1 MNFKLPYLPDRSV
14 KERETGVTM
23 MMDKGLSLIEA
34 ESFVQSSAEY
44 TDLVKF
50 GFGTAIINSQLKEK
64 VKLYKNAGLKPYFG
78 GTLFELFIVRGMFE
92 EYRKFVSQAGLEVVE
107 VSDGSVHIE
116 HNEKLEYI
124 HKLSKDFTVLSEVG
138 SKVKNVEIPPDEWVN
153 FMKTELGA
161 GSWKV
166 IAEARESGTIGIYNS
181 DGSANTALIEDII
194 KHVSVDKVLWEAPNK
209 TQQIWFIRL
218 LGANV
223 NLGNIATNE
232 VVALEALRLGLRG
245 DTLFE
250 FLPREMQSR
259 KL

>member
-1 MNFKLPYLPDRSV
+1 MNFKLPYLPGRPPKD
-14 KERETGVTM
+14 RETGVTM
-23 MMDKGLSLIEA
+23 MMDKGLSLNEA
-34 ESFVQSSAEY
+34 ESFIQSSAEF

-50 GFGTAIINSQLKEK
+50 GFGTAIINKQLKEK
-64 VKLYKNAGLKPYFG
+64 VLLYKKAGLKPYFG
-78 GTLFELFIVRGMFE
+78 GTLFELFIIRGMYD
-92 EYRKFVSQAGLEVVE
+92 EYRQFVSEAGLELVE
-107 VSDGSVHIE
+107 VSDGSIHLD
-116 HNEKLEYI
+116 HDEKLEYI

-138 SKVKNVEIPPDEWVN
+138 SKVKDVEIPPDEWVR
-153 FMKTELGA
+153 FMKAELDAGA
-161 GSWKV
+161 WKV

-181 DGSANTALIEDII
+181 DGSANTLLIDDII
-194 KHVSVDKVLWEAPNK
+194 EHVSVDKVLWEAPNK
-209 TQQIWFIRL
+209 AQQVWFIRL

-250 FLPREMQSR
+250 FLPKQFQNR

>member
-1 MNFKLPYLPDRSV
+1 
-14 KERETGVTM
+14 
-23 MMDKGLSLIEA
+23 MMDKGLSLNEA
-34 ESFVQSSAEY
+34 ESFIQSSAEF

-50 GFGTAIINSQLKEK
+50 GFGTAIINKQLKEK
-64 VKLYKNAGLKPYFG
+64 VLLYKKAGLKPYFG
-78 GTLFELFIVRGMFE
+78 GTLFELFIIRGMYD
-92 EYRKFVSQAGLEVVE
+92 EYRQFVSEAGLELVE
-107 VSDGSVHIE
+107 VSDGSILLDHD
-116 HNEKLEYI
+116 EKLEYI

-138 SKVKNVEIPPDEWVN
+138 SKVKDVEIPPDEWVR
-153 FMKTELGA
+153 FMKAELDAGA
-161 GSWKV
+161 WKV

-181 DGSANTALIEDII
+181 DGSANTLLIDDII
-194 KHVSVDKVLWEAPNK
+194 EHVSVDKVLWEAPNK
-209 TQQIWFIRL
+209 AQQVWFIRL

-250 FLPREMQSR
+250 FLPKQFQNR

>member
-1 MNFKLPYLPDRSV
+1 MNVQIPFLPERTTKDRDS
-14 KERETGVTM
+14 GLTM

-34 ESFVQSSAEY
+34 ESFVQSSAEF

-50 GFGTAIINSQLKEK
+50 GFGTALINNQLKEK
-64 VKLYKNAGLKPYFG
+64 IQVYKKAGMKPYFG
-78 GTLFELFIVRGMFE
+78 GTLFELFIIRGMFD
-92 EYRKFVSQAGLEVVE
+92 EYRQFVSKSGLEFVE
-107 VSDGSVHIE
+107 VSDGSILLD

-124 HKLSKDFTVLSEVG
+124 QKLSKDFTVLSEVG
-138 SKVKNVEIPPDEWVN
+138 SKVKDVEIPPEEWVS
-153 FMKTELGA
+153 FMKAELEAGA
-161 GSWKV
+161 WKV

-181 DGSANTALIEDII
+181 DGSANTSLIDDII
-194 KHVSVDKVLWEAPNK
+194 DHVSVDKVLWEAPNK
-209 TQQIWFIRL
+209 AQQTWFIRL

-245 DTLFE
+245 DTLFD
-250 FLPREMQSR
+250 FLPKQFQDK